1 MRTIAA
7 GTATKEG
14 LQGVDAYL
22 KYTGNLPANYI
33 SKTTADNNGWV
44 RKKGNLGDIFP
55 GKSIGGDVYDN
66 RNHKLP
72 EKQGRIWY
80 EADFDYYGGYRND
93 SRILYSSDGLIF
105 VTYDHYKTFYEVY

>member
-1 MRTIAA
+1 MLQYARRLQKLLYK
-7 GTATKEG
+7 KEKNNKIRS
-14 LQGVDAYL
+14 D
-22 KYTGNLPANYI
+22 T
-33 SKTTADNNGWV
+33 KTTADANGWA

-105 VTYDHYKTFYEVY
+105 VTYDHYKTFYEVC